1 MSIES
6 NLVNNKSIKKASP
19 SQPVRIVGLKS
30 LPKAGDPIVCVKSE
44 EIAKELINR
53 REALASAKD
62 KESFR
67 AEESKAKLDVIVTG
81 GASKKGF
88 MANNV
93 LRRFGLDSDTLE
105 NEVEDES
112 VSSQIRI
119 PVVLKAD
126 ADGTLAAL
134 RDTLLAIEDESS
146 LNLCIDPIEIGI
158 GHVSSSDVHLA
169 AESGAAIFCFNLKG
183 SKDKTA
189 MALASSNNV
198 EIRSNAVI
206 YRLLDEA
213 KDVFSQYC
221 PPTEV
226 ENLHGEAK
234 VQAVFDINNNK
245 DSERVAGLMVEE
257 GKLYLDKFKS
267 DSGFLDCNY
276 RIKRNKDIIADGLK
290 AKSLRRS
297 KEEVTDVRRG
307 EECGL
312 NLADHVDVEEGDII
326 ECYSIE
332 KKRLFV

>member
-134 RDTLLAIEDESS
+134 RDTLLAIEDESK
-146 LNLCIDPIEIGI
+146 PRKWP
-158 GHVSSSDVHLA
+158 A
-169 AESGAAIFCFNLKG
+169 WYKLK
-183 SKDKTA
+183 
-189 MALASSNNV
+189 
-198 EIRSNAVI
+198 
-206 YRLLDEA
+206 
-213 KDVFSQYC
+213 
-221 PPTEV
+221 
-226 ENLHGEAK
+226 
-234 VQAVFDINNNK
+234 
-245 DSERVAGLMVEE
+245 VAG
-257 GKLYLDKFKS
+257 KS
-267 DSGFLDCNY
+267 
-276 RIKRNKDIIADGLK
+276 K
-290 AKSLRRS
+290 
-297 KEEVTDVRRG
+297 
-307 EECGL
+307 
-312 NLADHVDVEEGDII
+312 
-326 ECYSIE
+326 
-332 KKRLFV
+332 